1 MTCKQCEKKDKRIE
15 ELRDTVKIA
24 AERIIKVNRQ
34 SRALQRENQELK
46 APGSLVKAE
55 REPVGI

>member
-34 SRALQRENQELK
+34 NRALQRENQELK
-46 APGSLVKAE
+46 APRSLLR
-55 REPVGI
+55 RECESVGI